1 MRVAFAH
8 NLMRSHS
15 VDEAEFDTPEAVD
28 LVAASLRRL
37 GHTVVPI
44 DVTPGLGHAIERLR
58 AARPDL
64 VFNTVEGFRSPMR
77 EAELPAALES
87 LGIPYTGS
95 GPVALATSLDKQRTK
110 AIALAAGVQ
119 TPQARLVHSIA
130 DLTDLEFALP
140 VIVKPNFEGSSM
152 GITQAS
158 VVNEAERLS
167 IVVQEALAVFPE
179 GVLVEAFIDGRD
191 LSVPYL
197 EAAAPARGGILHAVE
212 YEFGRRSGPYLIYDY
227 EQKNDLSEW
236 VSVHSP
242 ARLTESSAELIW
254 AAAAAVVAALGFR
267 DFARL
272 DFRQASD
279 GRLYFLEAN
288 GLPSLEPGAGIY
300 ASAAI
305 EGLDADGVLATIIDS
320 AVRRRT
326 LQPVEQRALL
336 GL

>member
-1 MRVAFAH
+1 
-8 NLMRSHS
+8 
-15 VDEAEFDTPEAVD
+15 
-28 LVAASLRRL
+28 
-37 GHTVVPI
+37 
-44 DVTPGLGHAIERLR
+44 
-58 AARPDL
+58 
-64 VFNTVEGFRSPMR
+64 MR

-87 LGIPYTGS
+87 LGILYTGS

-300 ASAAI
+300 AAAAI